1 MASIPKDVYLYI
13 NFTAK
18 MLKEYL
24 MPDVR
29 DRQYLITVH
38 KKARKSGLD
47 LHTYNLLKDKMANV
61 QTDLAR
67 LKDPLVPPHR
77 SQVLFDPLAN
87 CTATEMEPTGLWSG
101 LRSRIKSLLD
111 DTKGRNCKRTTDNSI

>member
-1 MASIPKDVYLYI
+1 
-13 NFTAK
+13 
-18 MLKEYL
+18 

-47 LHTYNLLKDKMANV
+47 LHTYNQLKDQLASV

-67 LKDPLVPPHR
+67 LKDPMVPPHR
-77 SQVLFDPLAN
+77 AQVLFDPLAGDG
-87 CTATEMEPTGLWSG
+87 TDDVEPAGLWASVRAK
-101 LRSRIKSLLD
+101 LRSLRNDISRSSSGDPANRI
-111 DTKGRNCKRTTDNSI
+111 

>member
-1 MASIPKDVYLYI
+1 
-13 NFTAK
+13 
-18 MLKEYL
+18 

-47 LHTYNLLKDKMANV
+47 LHAYNQLKDQMAGV

-67 LKDPLVPPHR
+67 LRDPLIPPHR
-77 SQVLFDPLAN
+77 AQVLFDPLAGG
-87 CTATEMEPTGLWSG
+87 ADADAEPAGLWANVRAK
-101 LRSRIKSLLD
+101 LRSLRHEFKIGGDSANRI
-111 DTKGRNCKRTTDNSI
+111 

>member
-1 MASIPKDVYLYI
+1 
-13 NFTAK
+13 
-18 MLKEYL
+18 

-47 LHTYNLLKDKMANV
+47 LHMYNQLKDQLAGV

-67 LKDPLVPPHR
+67 LKDPMVPPHR
-77 SQVLFDPLAN
+77 AQVLFDPLADGS
-87 CTATEMEPTGLWSG
+87 ALDAEPAGLWSSVRSKLKA
-101 LRSRIKSLLD
+101 LRDEMKSR
-111 DTKGRNCKRTTDNSI
+111 NSSANRI

>member
-1 MASIPKDVYLYI
+1 
-13 NFTAK
+13 
-18 MLKEYL
+18 

-47 LHTYNLLKDKMANV
+47 LYAYNQLKDQMASV

-67 LKDPLVPPHR
+67 LKDPLIPPHR
-77 SQVLFDPLAN
+77 AQVLFDPLAGGSD
-87 CTATEMEPTGLWSG
+87 TDAEPVGLWANVRAK
-101 LRSRIKSLLD
+101 LRSLRHELKIGGDSANRI
-111 DTKGRNCKRTTDNSI
+111 

>member
-1 MASIPKDVYLYI
+1 
-13 NFTAK
+13 
-18 MLKEYL
+18 

-47 LHTYNLLKDKMANV
+47 LHKYNLLKDQLAGV

-67 LKDPLVPPHR
+67 LKDPMVPPHR
-77 SQVLFDPLAN
+77 AQLLYDPLAQGS
-87 CTATEMEPTGLWSG
+87 ADPEAGHSGLWSAAMAR
-101 LRSRIKSLLD
+101 LKSLRNAMTD
-111 DTKGRNCKRTTDNSI
+111 GKKGRGT

>member
-1 MASIPKDVYLYI
+1 
-13 NFTAK
+13 
-18 MLKEYL
+18 

-47 LHTYNLLKDKMANV
+47 LHAYNQLRDQLARV
-61 QTDLAR
+61 RTDLAR

-77 SQVLFDPLAN
+77 ARALPYDPLLSDARPD
-87 CTATEMEPTGLWSG
+87 EPAGLWAGLKSR
-101 LRSRIKSLLD
+101 LRSLRDEVKAGGGE
-111 DTKGRNCKRTTDNSI
+111 KTTGI

>member
-1 MASIPKDVYLYI
+1 
-13 NFTAK
+13 
-18 MLKEYL
+18 

-47 LHTYNLLKDKMANV
+47 LHVYNQLREQLAAV

-67 LKDPLVPPHR
+67 LKDPLIPPHR
-77 SQVLFDPLAN
+77 AQLLVDPLVNNDDWESGASKSFCSGVIARLKSFRDEIRGDKKAN
-87 CTATEMEPTGLWSG
+87 NG
-101 LRSRIKSLLD
+101 I
-111 DTKGRNCKRTTDNSI
+111 

>member
-1 MASIPKDVYLYI
+1 MTIPVSQ
-13 NFTAK
+13 
-18 MLKEYL
+18 EYL

-47 LHTYNLLKDKMANV
+47 LHTYNLLKDKMAGV

-67 LKDPLVPPHR
+67 LKDPLIPPHR
-77 SQVLFDPLAN
+77 AQVLYDPLADCN
-87 CTATEMEPTGLWSG
+87 ATGMEPTGFWSR
-101 LRSRIKSLLD
+101 LRARIKSLMD
-111 DTKGRNCKRTTDNSI
+111 ETKGRNSKRTTNNSI

>member
-1 MASIPKDVYLYI
+1 MVAPTRSFPQ
-13 NFTAK
+13 
-18 MLKEYL
+18 EYL

-47 LHTYNLLKDKMANV
+47 LHAYNQLKDQLASV

-77 SQVLFDPLAN
+77 AQVLFDPLAAGGADA
-87 CTATEMEPTGLWSG
+87 ATEPAGLWSS
-101 LRSRIKSLLD
+101 LLARLKSLRD
-111 DTKGRNCKRTTDNSI
+111 DVKGKKTTANRF